1 MQFMRFELITSME
14 RNAAISLVRDAIS
27 KASGWIVNHALFSN
41 AAATINFEMP
51 SDRVARF
58 RDLVEQA
65 GLNLRLQDERQRG
78 PGDDTRGSVAMTFL
92 HQERELKREVP
103 PFG

>member
-1 MQFMRFELITSME
+1 MAVFPL
-14 RNAAISLVRDAIS
+14 
-27 KASGWIVNHALFSN
+27 KVNSTFSNKFPFSN

-51 SDRVARF
+51 SDCVARF

-92 HQERELKREVP
+92 HQEQELKREVP